1 MSIEQNTKLLMEA
14 ARMGNAVEVMRLIPL
29 SDPKANDSGALI
41 CAASEG
47 HTECVKLL
55 IPVSSPK
62 SSALHLA
69 AAKGNTECIS
79 LLLPL
84 FDLKAK
90 SEALVWATAKGQTAY
105 LKMLIPVSD
114 PKADNSYA
122 LQKAVANA
130 HQLCIDLLYPVSDPH
145 VALHQL
151 QICHPNQPEIWGELE
166 RRITEEQRNKLE
178 EEIDNTQ
185 APTIVRKI

>member
-14 ARMGNAVEVMRLIPL
+14 ARAGNAVEVMRLIPL

-41 CAASEG
+41 YAASGG

-55 IPVSSPK
+55 IPVSAPK

-69 AAKGNTECIS
+69 AAKGHTECIR

-90 SEALVWATAKGQTAY
+90 SEAVVWATAKGQTTY
-105 LKMLIPVSD
+105 LKLLIPVSD

-130 HQLCIDLLYPVSDPH
+130 HQSCIDLLYPVSDPY

-151 QICHPNQPEIWGELE
+151 QEDYPNEVNLWGELE
-166 RRITEEQRNKLE
+166 RRIAHEQNQKLGA
-178 EEIDNTQ
+178 EIGKLMP
-185 APTIVRKI
+185 AKVKRKI